1 MLRLPR
7 PPRAAILAT
16 ILGAATH
23 AAAQPLVQPAWLK
36 AHLTDPN
43 IVVLDIRPRAQ
54 AAGSHI
60 PAAVPADY
68 ETAGW
73 RAKTPGGA
81 AGALPPIE
89 QIASTIAK
97 LGVGDTTHAVI
108 VGDDFGATARVYWT
122 FKVLGHPDVS
132 ILDGGWK
139 RWIADGN
146 PMETA
151 TVPPRVMEEFT
162 PHYDPSIRAE
172 LPEVEKT
179 LASGNRTLIDARP
192 PGQWF
197 GTAKS
202 PAVKAFGR
210 LPHAVWIDQSDALTA
225 DGTALKPL
233 AELKA
238 LFGKAGDAPITTYC
252 NTGHLAATDWFV
264 LSEVLHHPDVRLYD
278 ASLSQWADDPS
289 RAIVR

>member
-1 MLRLPR
+1 MPRLPLIALL
-7 PPRAAILAT
+7 AALSAGGT
-16 ILGAATH
+16 
-23 AAAQPLVQPAWLK
+23 AAAQPLVQPEWLK
-36 AHLTDPN
+36 AHLSDPKV
-43 IVVLDIRPRAQ
+43 VVLDIRPHEQ
-54 AAGSHI
+54 AAGNHI

-73 RAKTPGGA
+73 RTKTSDGA
-81 AGALPPIE
+81 GGALPPIE
-89 QIASTIAK
+89 QISTAIAR

-108 VGDDFGATARVYWT
+108 VGDDFGATARIYWT
-122 FKVLGHPDVS
+122 FKVLGHTDVS

-139 RWIADGN
+139 RWSAGGN
-146 PMETA
+146 PVETA
-151 TVPPRVMEEFT
+151 PVPQRRAATFT
-162 PHYDPSIRAE
+162 PRYDPSIRAE
-172 LPEVEKT
+172 LPEVETT

-210 LPHAVWIDQSDALTA
+210 LPHAVWIDQSDALIA
-225 DGTALKPL
+225 DGTALKPK
-233 AELKA
+233 AELIA

-278 ASLSQWADDPS
+278 ASLSQWANDPS
-289 RAIVR
+289 RPVVR